1 MMVYRK
7 DEIVAKAAENNQ
19 LFLGERTPVQFAQDC
34 YTEDWHIKAGTL
46 AYFTVGTVPTTT
58 TITISDEKESVECRI
73 IAEMVACNATVY
85 IDAIAYSNGT
95 LLLQGEKGE
104 PFLCTELFTPPSD
117 SDLHTMRMY
126 EEVNEKIV
134 EDANAFDNKVIVAGV
149 ITVVLGLVLLILAAC
164 ITPPVRGV
172 SGELVPNAGFLTL
185 TISGGVCFVMG
196 IILPIFYDLFDCP
209 AMENRK
215 LSKEKK
221 KLKEELKRRDAEN
234 VKAYEK
240 GMI

>member
-1 MMVYRK
+1 MLLYRK
-7 DEIVAKAAENNQ
+7 DEIVAKAAERNQ
-19 LFLGERTPVQFAQDC
+19 LPMGERTPVQFVQDC
-34 YTEDWHIKAGTL
+34 YIEDWHVKAGTL
-46 AYFTVGTVPTTT
+46 AYVKVGTVPTEITT
-58 TITISDEKESVECRI
+58 SDGKESVKCII
-73 IAEMVACNATVY
+73 IAEMVVCDTTLNMG
-85 IDAIAYSNGT
+85 AIAYSDGT
-95 LLLQGEKGE
+95 LLLRGEKCK
-104 PFLCTELFTPPSD
+104 PFPCAEVFAPPSD
-117 SDLHTMRMY
+117 SDLHTMRMF

-185 TISGGVCFVMG
+185 MISGGVCFVMG
-196 IILPIFYDLFDCP
+196 IILPVFYDLFDCP

-215 LSKEKK
+215 LSREKK
-221 KLKEELKRRDAEN
+221 KLKEELNRRDAEN